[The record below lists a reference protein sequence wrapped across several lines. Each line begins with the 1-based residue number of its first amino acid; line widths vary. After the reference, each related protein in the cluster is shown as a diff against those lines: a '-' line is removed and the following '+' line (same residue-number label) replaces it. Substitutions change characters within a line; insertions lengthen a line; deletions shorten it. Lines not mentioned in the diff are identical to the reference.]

1 MVAHAVRT
9 RGVPARDLP
18 GRHPEP
24 VVTVTV
30 AGATGSRRKVWL
42 WRIGF
47 VAAVALQLYG
57 VYTPRRPSAYGIL
70 GIDKVAHLF
79 LFGSVAFLGLMV
91 RIARWLLGALVA
103 NAIVS
108 ELVQYWVLPQ
118 RDGDPFDVLPTS
130 PVWLVLGWP
139 SVASVAP

>member
-1 MVAHAVRT
+1 
-9 RGVPARDLP
+9 
-18 GRHPEP
+18 
-24 VVTVTV
+24 VTVSV
-30 AGATGSRRKVWL
+30 AGATGSRVKVWA

-57 VYTPRRPSAYGIL
+57 VYTPREAGPHVGIP

-91 RIARWLLGALVA
+91 RIPARWLLGALVA

-118 RDGDPFDVLPTS
+118 RDGDPFDVLADLAG
-130 PVWLVLGWP
+130 VAVGAWLAFRVIRRTP
-139 SVASVAP
+139 